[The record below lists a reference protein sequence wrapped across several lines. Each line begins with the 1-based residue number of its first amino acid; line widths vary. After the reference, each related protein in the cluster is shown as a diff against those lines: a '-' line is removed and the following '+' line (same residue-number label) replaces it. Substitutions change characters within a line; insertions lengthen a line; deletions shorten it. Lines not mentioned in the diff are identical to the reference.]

1 MNDVVDVLGGMNKEQ
16 AFHAAVGMFVVSWG
30 DLEHGLDFLVLLI
43 RRSFTARRHQKA
55 PRQLSRKI
63 DFIKERIDSLADSNK
78 CTNLLDEIEALA
90 ETRHDLIHGAAM
102 LRRFDR
108 NKREATFVRLFSS
121 YQRPDRTMTT
131 AEIIGIA
138 ERVGRLGDRVWDMV
152 ETVASQLQPPQS
164 N

>member
-1 MNDVVDVLGGMNKEQ
+1 MVLFGILRLK
-16 AFHAAVGMFVVSWG
+16 
-30 DLEHGLDFLVLLI
+30 
-43 RRSFTARRHQKA
+43 
-55 PRQLSRKI
+55 
-63 DFIKERIDSLADSNK
+63 ADSNK

-102 LRRFDR
+102 IRRFDR
-108 NKREATFVRLFSS
+108 NKPAAATFVRLFSS
-121 YQRPDRTMTT
+121 YQRLDRTMTT

>member
-1 MNDVVDVLGGMNKEQ
+1 MNKEQ

-43 RRSFTARRHQKA
+43 RRSSPARRHQKA
-55 PRQLSRKI
+55 PRQLSGKI
-63 DFIKERIDSLADSNK
+63 DFIKEQIDSLADSNE
-78 CTNLLDEIEALA
+78 CTNLLDEIETLA

-102 LRRFDR
+102 IRRFDR
-108 NKREATFVRLFSS
+108 NKPAVATFVRLFSR

-138 ERVGRLGDRVWDMV
+138 ERVGRLGDRVWNMV